1 MNLEIERLLDLA
13 YRVPSNLRS
22 EILARECSDPA
33 IRAEVESL
41 LKYATTS
48 DTYFEDAVQ
57 DLAFAMTSDDLLPGY
72 MVGHYKLVRII
83 GRGGMGSVY
92 LAERADG
99 EISQKVA
106 IKFLRADLLR
116 KSWRERFLKERELLA
131 SLNHPSIVHVL
142 DAGRSSSGRPFLVM
156 EYVDGVDIGE
166 FAGALSVRDRVR
178 LFLNVCEG
186 VSHAHRRLVI
196 HRDLKPSN
204 IIVNEDGQ
212 PKLLDFGLA
221 WLLSESQDA
230 TQTVERMLTQD
241 YASPEQLAGLPQTT
255 ATDVYSLGAVL
266 YRLLTG
272 KPPRNHAE
280 RIRRIAITPPSRIN
294 SEVRDDFDFIV
305 NKALRDEPEERY
317 ASADEFAN
325 DLRAALEWR
334 TVQARSG
341 NSWYR
346 TRRFLRRHWLPA
358 AAVIAIV
365 VSLSAGIFEAN
376 RQRALAERRFVEVR
390 QLAQRLF
397 DIDEQVAPLPGSL
410 KVRELIVD
418 TSLDYLR
425 RVSSGI
431 QMDPDLT
438 LEVASAYMRVA
449 RVQRVSIGK
458 SEQADDSEQ
467 RAQTLIDGLLK
478 SRPADRVALL
488 RSSQIAADRMLI
500 ARHVRPQDSL
510 RFARKAETQLNGYLA
525 AASREGKLDRSEA
538 EDVILV
544 SLNVGNQYDQAERF
558 DDAIRVGRSTIDFAA
573 RTGWTSYQGAALM
586 NLAKAYRAT
595 GNLDRALDA
604 VRESVQ
610 ILSQPGDRPSTGR
623 QLALTSALI
632 AEGQILGEPDSISL
646 DRHQEALDTLDRAAN
661 LARELARQDPRDISS
676 RQRIFSAQAIRGNI
690 IRDTDPAHAL
700 EMYADALNS
709 VLEMKADQLAH
720 LLDVEVSA
728 AMAEPLRKLGRVAEA
743 RRHLDHAFQLLNQ
756 MKLYP
761 AAKIPLGSDADDAMR
776 ARAEF
781 ETALGN
787 AARGSQVC
795 AELLTGISNAGG
807 DTPRTL
813 QDAVS
818 LSSLYRMAAQ
828 IDRAA
833 GRDNPAAEMD
843 QRRLSL
849 WREWARSVPGSSFV
863 AAQLR
868 AIEIP
873 VH

>member
-13 YRVPSNLRS
+13 SRVPSDLRS
-22 EILARECSDPA
+22 EFLARECSDPV

-48 DTYFEDAVQ
+48 ETYFETAVQ
-57 DLAFAMTSDDLLPGY
+57 DLAFAVTSDDLLPGY
-72 MVGHYKLVRII
+72 MVGNYKLVRII

-106 IKFLRADLLR
+106 IKFLRADVVR

-142 DAGRSSSGRPFLVM
+142 DAGRTSSGRPFLVM
-156 EYVDGVDIGE
+156 EYVDGIDIGA
-166 FAGALSVRDRVR
+166 FANALNVRDRVR
-178 LFLNVCEG
+178 LFLGVCDG

-204 IIVNEDGQ
+204 ILVNEDGQ

-221 WLLSESQDA
+221 RLLSESQDA
-230 TQTVERMLTQD
+230 TQTVERMMTRD
-241 YASPEQLAGLPQTT
+241 YASPEQLGGLPQTT

-266 YRLLTG
+266 YRLLSG
-272 KPPRNHAE
+272 VPPRSHAD
-280 RIRRIAITPPSRIN
+280 RLRRSAIRAPSRIN
-294 SEVRDDFDFIV
+294 SEVPEDFDFIV
-305 NKALRDEPEERY
+305 QKALRDEPEERY
-317 ASADEFAN
+317 ASVDEFAG

-341 NSWYR
+341 NAWYR
-346 TRRFLRRHWLPA
+346 TRRFLRRHWLPV
-358 AAVIAIV
+358 AAVIAII
-365 VSLSAGIFEAN
+365 VSLSTGIFVAN

-390 QLAQRLF
+390 QLAGKLF
-397 DIDEQVAPLPGSL
+397 DIDEQIAPLPGAL
-410 KVRELIVD
+410 KARELIVD

-431 QMDPDLT
+431 RMDPDLT
-438 LEVASAYMRVA
+438 LEVATAYMRVA
-449 RVQRVSIGK
+449 RVQRVSVGK

-467 RAQTLIDGLLK
+467 KAQTLIEGLLK
-478 SRPADRVALL
+478 SRPTDRVALL

-500 ARHVRPQDSL
+500 ARHVKPQESL
-510 RFARKAETQLNGYLA
+510 RFAKKAETQLNGYLGV
-525 AASREGKLDRSEA
+525 ASRQGKLDRAEA
-538 EDVILV
+538 EDAILV
-544 SLNVGNQYDQAERF
+544 SLNVGNEYDQDERF

-573 RTGWTSYQGAALM
+573 RTGWVSYEGAALM

-604 VRESVQ
+604 IRESIR
-610 ILSQPGDRPSTGR
+610 ILSLPGDRPSTGR
-623 QLALTSALI
+623 QLALISASI

-646 DRHQEALDTLDRAAN
+646 DRQQEALDALGRAVN
-661 LARELARQDPRDISS
+661 MARELARLDPQDTSS
-676 RQRIFSAQAIRGNI
+676 RQRIISAEVIRGNI
-690 IRDTDPAHAL
+690 IRDMEPAHAL
-700 EMYADALNS
+700 EMYADALNR
-709 VLEMKADQLAH
+709 VQEMKADKLAH
-720 LLDVEVSA
+720 MLDVEVSA

-743 RRHLDHAFQLLNQ
+743 RRRLDHAFQLLSQ
-756 MKLYP
+756 MKMYP
-761 AAKIPLGSDADDAMR
+761 AAKIELGSEADDAMR

-787 AARGSQVC
+787 ATTGTQLC
-795 AELLTGISNAGG
+795 AELLAGISNAGG

-813 QDAVS
+813 QDAVA
-818 LSSLYRMAAQ
+818 LSSFYRTAAEVY
-828 IDRAA
+828 RAA
-833 GRDNPAAEMD
+833 GHNDPAAELD
-843 QRRLSL
+843 LRRLRL
-849 WREWARSVPGSSFV
+849 WREWARNETGNIFV
-863 AAQLR
+863 AAQLKAVDR
-868 AIEIP
+868 R
-873 VH
+873 